1 MAARRVLI
9 LGGTGEAR
17 QLAEALLAAGLDPLT
32 SLAGVTRA
40 PRALPGSV
48 RRGGFGG
55 IEGLHAFIVGEDIA
69 AVADVSHPFAAR
81 IAAHAYA
88 AAGLAGVPYLRLERA
103 PWVPQ
108 TGDRWTAVRSIAEAV
123 AALPLQARAL
133 VTIGRK
139 EIAAFLARSDISGVM
154 RMIEAPAVELP
165 RDWSLILARPPFTV
179 EGEKAILQANA
190 ISHLVSK
197 NAGGEDTMAK
207 LVAARETKIPVI
219 MIERP
224 AKPPAPVFSSVNEMV
239 PALCR
244 LLSA

>member
-1 MAARRVLI
+1 MDASRILI

-17 QLAEALLAAGLDPLT
+17 QLAEALLAAGLEPLT
-32 SLAGVTRA
+32 SLAGVTQA
-40 PRALPGSV
+40 PRMPPGRV

-55 IEGLHAFIVGEDIA
+55 TEGLHAFIVAHDIA

-81 IAAHAYA
+81 ITGHAQA
-88 AAGLAGVPYLRLERA
+88 AAGLAGVPYLRLERP
-103 PWVPQ
+103 PWVAQP
-108 TGDRWTAVRSIAEAV
+108 GDRWTAVRSIGEAV
-123 AALPLQARAL
+123 AALPRQARAL

-139 EIAAFLARSDISGVM
+139 EIAAFMARSDISGVV
-154 RMIEAPAVELP
+154 RTIEPPPMELP
-165 RDWSLILARPPFTV
+165 PNWSLILARPPFTV
-179 EGEKAILQANA
+179 EGEKALLQANA

-197 NAGGEDTMAK
+197 NAGGEDTKAK

-224 AKPPAPVFSSVNEMV
+224 AKPPGPVFSSVNEMI